1 MKSTPLL
8 PGQELY
14 NHVRAGFILQN
25 TTLSEWCLKNGM
37 TQTSAK
43 ASLHG
48 MSNGPKG
55 KKLRDLLIKESNI
68 ENLTLNAA

>member
-1 MKSTPLL
+1 MKPNSIL

-25 TTLSEWCLKNGM
+25 TTLNEWCRSNGM

-48 MSNGPKG
+48 LSNGPKG
-55 KKLRDLLIKESNI
+55 KKLRNRLIKESNI